1 MALHRDAPGIF
12 TGSRMG
18 VFFDTAAIKF
28 TRNPSQTPCKAKRR
42 PLMRMGGAKERKKRK
57 HAWKKVAAIKVIIH
71 LCLHGAG
78 TTAG

>member
-42 PLMRMGGAKERKKRK
+42 PLMRMGGGEGKEKKET
-57 HAWKKVAAIKVIIH
+57 
-71 LCLHGAG
+71 CLEKSSGH
-78 TTAG
+78 